1 MCVHAHVRIH
11 SSARFHFFYRSLR
24 SSVLRFTEY
33 FENIKKF
40 SYNMA
45 EADEIANLRR
55 ELENALREARQQNP
69 RVDSYGHS
77 ENTEI
82 HCFRSRTWVR
92 TS

>member
-1 MCVHAHVRIH
+1 
-11 SSARFHFFYRSLR
+11 
-24 SSVLRFTEY
+24 
-33 FENIKKF
+33 
-40 SYNMA
+40 MA